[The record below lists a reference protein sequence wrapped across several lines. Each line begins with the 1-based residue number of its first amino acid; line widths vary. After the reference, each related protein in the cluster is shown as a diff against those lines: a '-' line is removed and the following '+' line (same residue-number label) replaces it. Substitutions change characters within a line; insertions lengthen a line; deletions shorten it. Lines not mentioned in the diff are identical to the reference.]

1 LARMSDKQ
9 NARSLLEQAEHA
21 AAAGD
26 LSAAD
31 ELLRNAARIQE
42 AELGPMHPDLTS
54 TLTNRAIIAE
64 KTGRLGDAETFYR
77 RAAAIA
83 SASLPRDDQIV
94 ADSQKNLDDF
104 CRDRGL
110 RVEAAAASSIGPL
123 PTTEP
128 APGPATTTFPSPGT
142 RPSRAILPGAV
153 MIGLIALTAGALF
166 TTREPSR
173 ESTAVTTP
181 PPAATKAT
189 ETAASPPADI
199 ASVEKLGAPKAK
211 ARPTGRRT
219 ASEARRS
226 GTLISLASTQLCQT
240 FSTRGAWRCVPA
252 GDPAARGRLV
262 LFTRVKS
269 PRNATVV
276 HRWYRGGTLQ
286 QSVTLPI
293 RATRQG
299 YRTYSRQSI
308 NSPGQWRIEVTNAAG
323 DLLFEQ
329 SFSVR

>member
-1 LARMSDKQ
+1 MSDEQ

-21 AAAGD
+21 ATAGD

-31 ELLRNAARIQE
+31 DLLRHAARIQE

-83 SASLPRDDQIV
+83 SASLPRDHQIV

-104 CRDRGL
+104 CRDRG
-110 RVEAAAASSIGPL
+110 RPVEAAAAFRL
-123 PTTEP
+123 PATENAP
-128 APGPATTTFPSPGT
+128 APRPGAPTFPPLAAL
-142 RPSRAILPGAV
+142 RSRASFSGAV
-153 MIGLIALTAGALF
+153 MIGLIALIAGALF
-166 TTREPSR
+166 TTREPSSR
-173 ESTAVTTP
+173 ESVPVTTS
-181 PPAATKAT
+181 PPAATKTT
-189 ETAASPPADI
+189 ETAAASPAAI
-199 ASVEKLGAPKAK
+199 APVEKPAAPKAK
-211 ARPTGRRT
+211 ARPAGRRIG
-219 ASEARRS
+219 SEARRS
-226 GTLISLASTQLCQT
+226 GTLSLATAQLCQT
-240 FSTRGAWRCVPA
+240 FATRGAWRCVPA

-262 LFTRVKS
+262 FLTRVKS

-286 QSVTLPI
+286 QSVRLPI
-293 RATRQG
+293 RGTREG

-323 DLLFEQ
+323 DLLFEK

>member
-1 LARMSDKQ
+1 MSDKQ
-9 NARSLLEQAEHA
+9 NARSLLAQAEHA
-21 AAAGD
+21 ASAGD

-31 ELLRNAARIQE
+31 ELLRNAAHIQE
-42 AELGPMHPDLTS
+42 AELGPLHPDLTS

-64 KTGRLGDAETFYR
+64 KTGRLGDAEIFYR

-83 SASLPRDDQIV
+83 SASLPRDHQIV

-110 RVEAAAASSIGPL
+110 RVEGGVASPV
-123 PTTEP
+123 
-128 APGPATTTFPSPGT
+128 PATENTTTPRPAAPSFPSAGALRSRVTFP
-142 RPSRAILPGAV
+142 AAV
-153 MIGLIALTAGALF
+153 MIGLIALIAAALLM
-166 TTREPSR
+166 TREPSSR
-173 ESTAVTTP
+173 ESTAVTTT

-189 ETAASPPADI
+189 ETAALPPAAI
-199 ASVEKLGAPKAK
+199 APVEKPGAREAK
-211 ARPTGRRT
+211 VRPTGRRT
-219 ASEARRS
+219 TSEARPS
-226 GTLISLASTQLCQT
+226 GTLISLAGAQLCQT

-252 GDPAARGRLV
+252 DDPAARGRLV

-308 NSPGQWRIEVTNAAG
+308 NNPGQWRIEVTNAAG
-323 DLLFEQ
+323 DLLFEK